1 LPKMCVLQWICDSL
15 PKLSCVKWISIRC

>member
-15 PKLSCVKWISIRC
+15 PKLSCVKWISIHC

>member
-1 LPKMCVLQWICDSL
+1 LLKMCVLQWICDSL